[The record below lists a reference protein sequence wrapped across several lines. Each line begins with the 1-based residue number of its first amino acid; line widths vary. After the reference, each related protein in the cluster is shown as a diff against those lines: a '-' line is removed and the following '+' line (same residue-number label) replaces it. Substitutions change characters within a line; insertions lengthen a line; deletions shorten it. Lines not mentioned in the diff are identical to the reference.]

1 MSHPTPPRLL
11 CHFTPSLRRPS
22 LRGPSLRRP
31 SLRKL
36 ALWGLGSLSLGLAAC
51 SSGGG
56 SGPAATSGT
65 SAAPATSAAVA
76 TSASNRAPL
85 VQLPAQVAVDEGQTL
100 RLQVPVSD
108 PEGDPLR
115 VFLLGRPPGAS
126 WDEARREL
134 VFRPD
139 FLQSGRYSLEV
150 LATDG
155 VNEVRSSCE
164 LEVRDA
170 IRPPAPRVLA
180 REAGAGFT
188 RLVIEQPTDA
198 FLAGP
203 RRAGQTFQAIV
214 CVPDGASAGSPLP
227 VRLSLHG
234 FNGSPWREG
243 WSGEFRIAPHDP
255 ENTYWWGYGD
265 ELAPGASQGPR
276 AGRVE
281 PYTQRRALHL
291 LGWVLET
298 YPGADAE
305 RVYVEGASMGG
316 AGAAALGLLRARH
329 FCWISATYG
338 QTIARNHRPSRLA
351 QLSSLWGS
359 PNLNLPDETGAGV
372 WDRLD
377 LSEALTRSAEA
388 RDAFLFLH
396 HAKDD
401 GIIHFGAVAQ
411 PSSRTRLSFY
421 EALQEARVGH
431 YAIWDEGGHVSADPH
446 LPAGWWDGGWN
457 PVFDP
462 TASLRRDQSFP
473 AFSRSQLDD
482 DPGDGQGNGRV
493 AWSAESG
500 YAADPSL
507 LDDTG
512 WAGDRAG
519 ARNRFLRWDA
529 TRLVDTPARWA
540 LPLRVL
546 SGPGGAPPRA
556 GDPTLGDQPPAAR
569 ARAVDV
575 TPRRVQAFTCLP
587 HERVRWRF
595 GSTSGVLQADA
606 EGSVTV
612 PALVLREQWETL
624 ELTRLP

>member
-1 MSHPTPPRLL
+1 MSHLSPRA
-11 CHFTPSLRRPS
+11 
-22 LRGPSLRRP
+22 G
-31 SLRKL
+31 L
-36 ALWGLGSLSLGLAAC
+36 ALLTSLALSAC
-51 SSGGG
+51 NSGGSSGGP
-56 SGPAATSGT
+56 SPTSTTAAAS
-65 SAAPATSAAVA
+65 SAAVA
-76 TSASNRAPL
+76 TAATNQAP
-85 VQLPAQVAVDEGQTL
+85 QLQVPAQVAVDEGQTL
-100 RLQVPVSD
+100 RLKVQASD

-115 VFLLGRPPGAS
+115 VFLLGRPPGAR

-139 FLQSGRYSLEV
+139 FLQAGRYSV
-150 LATDG
+150 QILASDG
-155 VNEVRSSCE
+155 QSEARSTCE
-164 LEVRDA
+164 IEVRDT
-170 IRPPAPRVLA
+170 IRPPAPRIVA

-188 RLVIEQPTDA
+188 RLVIEQATDA

-214 CVPDGASAGSPLP
+214 CVPDGASAKAPRP
-227 VRLSLHG
+227 VRLALHG

-265 ELAPGASQGPR
+265 ALPQGSSQAPQ

-298 YPGADAE
+298 YPGADPE

-316 AGAAALGLLRARH
+316 AGAAALGLLHARH

-351 QLSSLWGS
+351 QLSALWGS
-359 PNLNLPDETGAGV
+359 PQLNLPDETGEGV
-372 WDRLD
+372 WDRQD
-377 LSEALTRSAEA
+377 LSAALIRSHEA

-411 PSSRTRLSFY
+411 PSSQTKLSFY
-421 EALQEARVGH
+421 DTLQEQRVGH

-446 LPAGWWDGGWN
+446 LPGSWWDSGWN
-457 PVFDP
+457 PVFDGA
-462 TASLRRDQSFP
+462 ASLRRSQSFP

-493 AWSAESG
+493 AWDAESG
-500 YAADPSL
+500 YAADAAL

-512 WAGDRAG
+512 WAGSRAG
-519 ARNRFLRWDA
+519 ALNRFLRWDA
-529 TRLVDTPARWA
+529 TRLVDTPQRWA

-546 SGPGGAPPRA
+546 NGAGSPAPRA
-556 GDPTLGDQPPAAR
+556 GDPTLGDRLPAGR
-569 ARAVDV
+569 SRQVDV

-587 HERVRWRF
+587 NEEVRWSF
-595 GSTSGVLQADA
+595 GPRSGVVRADA
-606 EGSVTV
+606 EGCVTV
-612 PALVLREQWETL
+612 SGLELAEQWQVL
-624 ELTRLP
+624 ELTRAP